1 MNHVEEGLVREARKA
16 LPRAYAPYSNYKV
29 AAAIMAEDGRIFT
42 GVNVE
47 NASYG
52 LTICAERVALFSAA
66 ADGCRSF
73 THLAVV
79 SDDNENL
86 PLPCGACRQVLMEFS
101 PEMKIIV
108 AGKDDHGEM
117 MSFTLAELLPFSFEI
132 KNSQE

>member
-1 MNHVEEGLVREARKA
+1 MMSQIEEKLYREAKMA
-16 LPRAYAPYSNYKV
+16 LPEAYAPYSNYRV

-66 ADGCRSF
+66 AAGCRSF
-73 THLAVV
+73 THLVVV

-108 AGKDDHGEM
+108 AGNDDHGERL
-117 MSFTLAELLPFSFEI
+117 FLTLAELLPFSFEI
-132 KNSQE
+132 KK